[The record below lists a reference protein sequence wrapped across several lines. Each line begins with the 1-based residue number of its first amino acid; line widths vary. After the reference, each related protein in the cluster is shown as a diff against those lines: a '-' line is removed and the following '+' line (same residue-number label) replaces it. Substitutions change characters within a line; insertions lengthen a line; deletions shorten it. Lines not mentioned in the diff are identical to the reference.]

1 VLKKLF
7 KHHNKNDK
15 KILLDTLH
23 RLQRKK
29 KKLYVKLKEK
39 KKNYECLVCKVVQEF
54 NGEHV
59 KIPSKFLDDLIY
71 ELEDK
76 TFDIEV
82 DEDKAALVRDI
93 YDIEQLAA
101 YVKILKKIVKIEK
114 KLHIHN
120 N

>member
-1 VLKKLF
+1 
-7 KHHNKNDK
+7 
-15 KILLDTLH
+15 
-23 RLQRKK
+23 
-29 KKLYVKLKEK
+29 
-39 KKNYECLVCKVVQEF
+39 
-54 NGEHV
+54 
-59 KIPSKFLDDLIY
+59 LIY

-76 TFDIEV
+76 TFNIKV